1 MNGAEEA
8 TVFIVDDDAG
18 MCAAIQGLLR
28 SAGLRSEAY
37 RSPQDFLRKERADV
51 PGCLVL
57 DMQLPELTGLEVQR
71 ALADAGVDLP
81 TIFVTG
87 HGDIRTTVEAMKAG
101 AMEFLTKPFSDEE
114 LLGAIQQALA
124 RDRSARVRRGEAAE
138 VRRRHATLTARERDV
153 LALVVAGRLNKQIAA
168 ELGTSEI
175 TVKVHRGRLMRKM
188 GVGSVAELVQMV
200 GKLDPP

>member
-124 RDRSARVRRGEAAE
+124 RDRSARVRRGEASE

>member
-138 VRRRHATLTARERDV
+138 VRRRFATLTARERDV